1 MKLIELMQ
9 KANAG
14 YPDGFL
20 ANYYHPKTGQKKRG
34 SGNGLAQ
41 FIAVELIET
50 FSDDTDE
57 DAQIQTAVQMLE
69 NAIRDIQAT
78 IDALEG

>member
-20 ANYYHPKTGQKKRG
+20 ANYYNPKTGQKKRG
-34 SGNGLAQ
+34 SGDGLAQ

-57 DAQIQTAVQMLE
+57 DAQIQTAVHMLE